1 VLLWKGHPLDRCRKC
16 EVLHP
21 AEGEGTTDKKGGAI
35 QGKLQEV
42 LSVENNI
49 FFGGGR
55 ADSSFP
61 SMRSDTDRCSTLDA
75 RRSDPSPP
83 HPSPQGTA
91 GGRGQARG
99 VYPGPPGRGPALRQ
113 VHSRETGPRIII
125 SPRDNPKGSL
135 AAVLELMTLRLIFCR
150 YHILTQRHSGLSR
163 VAPLPACPGSTTRRP
178 PG

>member
-1 VLLWKGHPLDRCRKC
+1 VVVRNAKCCIPRKGREPPIRREAQYKGNCRKYC
-16 EVLHP
+16 
-21 AEGEGTTDKKGGAI
+21 
-35 QGKLQEV
+35 
-42 LSVENNI
+42 LSKII
-49 FFGGGR
+49 FLGGGGM

-83 HPSPQGTA
+83 HPSPQGMA

-150 YHILTQRHSGLSR
+150 YHILTQRHSRLSR